1 MIGQRRTQL
10 DKKGHKGTQVG
21 TDGNNRIK
29 MDTCGH
35 DQQDHPDH
43 DDQQDQ
49 HDRPDH
55 DDQRDDDQRRKNL
68 GTSPGRGKAA
78 LSGGISTSR
87 APGSASALLPHTGIM
102 MMLIHR
108 IYTGYM
114 RGIQDIYGVYAGY
127 TGYIQDIY
135 RVHRIYTRYMRGI
148 QDTYRIYMGSAS
160 VLYSPTPIK
169 L

>member
-1 MIGQRRTQL
+1 MTQL
-10 DKKGHKGTQVG
+10 NTDDWAEKDTTGQNGTQRN
-21 TDGNNRIK
+21 TSWYRWEQQDK
-29 MDTCGH
+29 MDTCGPQ

-87 APGSASALLPHTGIM
+87 APGSAS
-102 MMLIHR
+102 
-108 IYTGYM
+108 
-114 RGIQDIYGVYAGY
+114 
-127 TGYIQDIY
+127 
-135 RVHRIYTRYMRGI
+135 
-148 QDTYRIYMGSAS
+148 

>member
-43 DDQQDQ
+43 DDQQDR

-87 APGSASALLPHTGIM
+87 APGSASALLPHTDIM

-114 RGIQDIYGVYAGY
+114 RGIQDIYRIYAGH
-127 TGYIQDIY
+127 TGY
-135 RVHRIYTRYMRGI
+135 I
-148 QDTYRIYMGSAS
+148 QDTYRIYMGSAI

-169 L
+169 

>member
-10 DKKGHKGTQVG
+10 DKKEHKGTQVG

-114 RGIQDIYGVYAGY
+114 RGIQDIYRIYAGH
-127 TGYIQDIY
+127 TGY
-135 RVHRIYTRYMRGI
+135 I

-160 VLYSPTPIK
+160 VLYSPTPIQ
-169 L
+169 

>member
-1 MIGQRRTQL
+1 
-10 DKKGHKGTQVG
+10 
-21 TDGNNRIK
+21 

-35 DQQDHPDH
+35 GQEDHPDH

-87 APGSASALLPHTGIM
+87 APGSARVLYSYTPIM
-102 MMLIHR
+102 MM
-108 IYTGYM
+108 M
-114 RGIQDIYGVYAGY
+114 Q
-127 TGYIQDIY
+127 
-135 RVHRIYTRYMRGI
+135 
-148 QDTYRIYMGSAS
+148 
-160 VLYSPTPIK
+160 
-169 L
+169 